1 MVGYQP
7 PDRTENLPDYGGN
20 GIQRVAVVVEY
31 DGTNYCGFQRQLREP
46 TVQAELELVLRQ
58 ITQADCPVIGAGRTD
73 SGVHARG
80 QVVHFQTKWKHSR
93 VELLRAM
100 NALLPDDV
108 SVRRIFPVT
117 TDFHARYSALSRLYR
132 YVVFNR
138 EVRSPFAGRFA
149 HQVSSSLDVQVMN
162 QASESL
168 IGVHDFA
175 SFGRSPSGG
184 HTVREVHG
192 AYWWRQGDWVFFD
205 IEANAFLRH
214 MVRSLV
220 GTLLLVGSGRMLP
233 EEVGRILQAKD
244 RGLAGPTAPSQ
255 GLCLALVCY
264 REPWQEIV

>member
-1 MVGYQP
+1 MVGCQP
-7 PDRTENLPDYGGN
+7 PGRAENLPAQGGN

-46 TVQAELELVLRQ
+46 TVQAGLELVLRQ
-58 ITQADCPVIGAGRTD
+58 LTQEDCPVTGAGRTD

-80 QVVHFQTKWKHSR
+80 QVVHFQTNWKHSWA
-93 VELLRAM
+93 ELLRAM

-108 SVRRIFPVT
+108 SIRRMFPVT
-117 TDFHARYSALSRLYR
+117 SDFHARYSALSRFYR
-132 YVVFNR
+132 YMVFNR
-138 EVRSPFAGRFA
+138 EVRSPFAARFA
-149 HQVSSSLDVQVMN
+149 HQVSLPLNVQAMN

-168 IGVHDFA
+168 IGMHDFA
-175 SFGRSPSGG
+175 SFGQSPSGG
-184 HTVREVHG
+184 HTVREVYG

-205 IEANAFLRH
+205 IEANAFLRR

-233 EEVGRILQAKD
+233 GEFGRILQAKD
-244 RGLAGPTAPSQ
+244 RDLAGSTAPPQ
-255 GLCLALVCY
+255 GLCLERVCY